1 MARKQQKQDH
11 QNENVQQASGVDD
24 TQNLTQDGAADQAPA
39 LTEETSAVEQADGAS
54 DTIGDPAASDDDAT
68 E

>member
-1 MARKQQKQDH
+1 MARNKQQKQQH
-11 QNENVQQASGVDD
+11 NENVQQASGVDD
-24 TQNLTQDGAADQAPA
+24 TQNLTQDGAEQAPA